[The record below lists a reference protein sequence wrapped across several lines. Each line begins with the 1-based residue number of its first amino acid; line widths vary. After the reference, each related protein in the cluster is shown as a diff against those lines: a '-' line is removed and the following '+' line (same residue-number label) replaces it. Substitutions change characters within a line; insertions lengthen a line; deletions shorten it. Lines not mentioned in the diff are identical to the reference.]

1 MSRKYVS
8 NLEISYICEIKQ
20 AWRNMGI
27 DIRHEGVIDSIEG
40 QKVIVRITQASACSG
55 CQAKGICHAA
65 ESKDKL
71 VEVQCLQTAGLKT
84 GQTVTVAGAESLGMK
99 AVTFAFGL
107 PLLLLVVALIVALRV
122 SGSEKTA
129 AIAALGILVPYY
141 VVLFLLRNRIKRDF
155 QFRIIL

>member
-1 MSRKYVS
+1 
-8 NLEISYICEIKQ
+8 
-20 AWRNMGI
+20 MGI

-40 QKVIVRITQASACSG
+40 QKVVVRITQSSACSG
-55 CQAKGICHAA
+55 CQAKGLCRAA

-71 VEVQCLQTAGLKT
+71 VEVQCADTEGLKA
-84 GQTVTVAGAESLGMK
+84 GQVVTVAGAESLGMK

-107 PLLLLVVALIVALRV
+107 PLLLLVVALIAALRV